1 MCLVDFHG
9 VCVFILM
16 LIAPSSLRSFL
27 HVLLLKISYNSCHVS
42 AAEMYL
48 ANTILEK

>member
-16 LIAPSSLRSFL
+16 LIVPSALRSFL
-27 HVLLLKISYNSCHVS
+27 HVLFLKISYNCFHVG
-42 AAEMYL
+42 AVETYI
-48 ANTILEK
+48 ANIILEE